1 MLLLCF
7 VSFRCR
13 FLDLHSD
20 DWCFFAASLAVVRFR
35 TDRYGGHIAMH
46 CHVNSHSDTGIMA
59 VGDIAN
65 GEGPNEDPVA
75 LAAGTCG

>member
-1 MLLLCF
+1 
-7 VSFRCR
+7 
-13 FLDLHSD
+13 
-20 DWCFFAASLAVVRFR
+20 
-35 TDRYGGHIAMH
+35 MH

-59 VGDIAN
+59 VADIDG